1 MKKIV
6 LGILAHVD
14 AGKTTLAE
22 AMLYISGTI
31 KKQGRVDNRD
41 AFFDTDKM
49 ERERGITI
57 FSKQAEIDLE
67 ETSIMLLDTPGH
79 TDFSSEMERTLQVL
93 DYAVLVVSGK
103 DGIQGHTVT
112 LWRLLE
118 EYDIPVFIFV
128 NKMDMPDTDRQNLL
142 NNLKESFGEGCVDF
156 SDGHPDEEELALCSE
171 DMLETY
177 MEGENIDLDNIRSS
191 IKTRKAF
198 PVYFGSA
205 LKLSGVKELLSGLDM
220 LTYEKGYGSDF
231 EAKVYKISYDEQG
244 TRLTH
249 MKITG
254 GKLNVKDQI
263 EIIKRDD
270 KKEEKINQI
279 RIYSG
284 EKFRAVNSACA
295 GEVCAVTGPV
305 STYEGQGLGK
315 NLHNNVSVLK
325 PALTYSVIPQ
335 EGSDVYGL
343 FLKLKKIGEEDPQ
356 LNITWD
362 SELGE
367 IQMQLMGEVQLE
379 ILKALIFRRFGIK
392 VDFSSGKV
400 AYRETISDRVVGS
413 GHFEPL
419 RHYAEVHLLM
429 EPGPRGS
436 GIRIGTLCSED
447 DLDANWQKLIIS
459 HIGEKEHK
467 GVLTA
472 SPVTDIKISLIGGKA
487 HSKHTEGG
495 DFRQATYRAVRQGL
509 MKARSVLLEPWYEF
523 RLEVPSEMTGRAI
536 SDVQKMGGNTKAP
549 EMYSE
554 TTVLN
559 GRAPVSEMK
568 DYAVEVASYTKG
580 YGNLTCVF
588 CGYDVCHDQQEVIE
602 AADYDA
608 EGDPEN
614 TGDSVFCANGAG
626 FRVPWDESDGYMH
639 VRVGVKEDRED
650 VYKNV
655 NGAAV
660 NERKS
665 KPKTKKEEDE
675 ELERIFEMTYGKRK
689 ERRVIGPKTIEAE
702 KVKIKP
708 AEVKQEYF
716 LVDGYNIIFAWD
728 RLKELANKNLDSARE
743 ALLEILSNF
752 QSYRG
757 CKMKVVFDAYKIS
770 GGIRHYENY
779 DNIDV
784 VFTKEAETADTYIE
798 KTASELSK
806 QYLVRVAT
814 SDNLEQMM
822 VWGGGAFRMSAL
834 ELKAEIENT
843 DREID
848 MFIEKHNRKNKM
860 ENRRGIKIPEQNS
873 DGDDK
878 K

>member
-1 MKKIV
+1 
-6 LGILAHVD
+6 
-14 AGKTTLAE
+14 
-22 AMLYISGTI
+22 
-31 KKQGRVDNRD
+31 
-41 AFFDTDKM
+41 
-49 ERERGITI
+49 
-57 FSKQAEIDLE
+57 
-67 ETSIMLLDTPGH
+67 
-79 TDFSSEMERTLQVL
+79 
-93 DYAVLVVSGK
+93 
-103 DGIQGHTVT
+103 
-112 LWRLLE
+112 
-118 EYDIPVFIFV
+118 
-128 NKMDMPDTDRQNLL
+128 
-142 NNLKESFGEGCVDF
+142 
-156 SDGHPDEEELALCSE
+156 
-171 DMLETY
+171 
-177 MEGENIDLDNIRSS
+177 
-191 IKTRKAF
+191 
-198 PVYFGSA
+198 
-205 LKLSGVKELLSGLDM
+205 
-220 LTYEKGYGSDF
+220 
-231 EAKVYKISYDEQG
+231 
-244 TRLTH
+244 
-249 MKITG
+249 
-254 GKLNVKDQI
+254 
-263 EIIKRDD
+263 
-270 KKEEKINQI
+270 
-279 RIYSG
+279 
-284 EKFRAVNSACA
+284 
-295 GEVCAVTGPV
+295 
-305 STYEGQGLGK
+305 
-315 NLHNNVSVLK
+315 
-325 PALTYSVIPQ
+325 
-335 EGSDVYGL
+335 
-343 FLKLKKIGEEDPQ
+343 
-356 LNITWD
+356 
-362 SELGE
+362 
-367 IQMQLMGEVQLE
+367 
-379 ILKALIFRRFGIK
+379 
-392 VDFSSGKV
+392 
-400 AYRETISDRVVGS
+400 
-413 GHFEPL
+413 
-419 RHYAEVHLLM
+419 
-429 EPGPRGS
+429 
-436 GIRIGTLCSED
+436 
-447 DLDANWQKLIIS
+447 
-459 HIGEKEHK
+459 
-467 GVLTA
+467 
-472 SPVTDIKISLIGGKA
+472 
-487 HSKHTEGG
+487 
-495 DFRQATYRAVRQGL
+495 
-509 MKARSVLLEPWYEF
+509 
-523 RLEVPSEMTGRAI
+523 
-536 SDVQKMGGNTKAP
+536 
-549 EMYSE
+549 MYSE

>member
-1 MKKIV
+1 
-6 LGILAHVD
+6 
-14 AGKTTLAE
+14 
-22 AMLYISGTI
+22 
-31 KKQGRVDNRD
+31 
-41 AFFDTDKM
+41 
-49 ERERGITI
+49 
-57 FSKQAEIDLE
+57 
-67 ETSIMLLDTPGH
+67 
-79 TDFSSEMERTLQVL
+79 
-93 DYAVLVVSGK
+93 
-103 DGIQGHTVT
+103 
-112 LWRLLE
+112 
-118 EYDIPVFIFV
+118 
-128 NKMDMPDTDRQNLL
+128 
-142 NNLKESFGEGCVDF
+142 
-156 SDGHPDEEELALCSE
+156 
-171 DMLETY
+171 
-177 MEGENIDLDNIRSS
+177 
-191 IKTRKAF
+191 
-198 PVYFGSA
+198 
-205 LKLSGVKELLSGLDM
+205 
-220 LTYEKGYGSDF
+220 
-231 EAKVYKISYDEQG
+231 
-244 TRLTH
+244 
-249 MKITG
+249 
-254 GKLNVKDQI
+254 
-263 EIIKRDD
+263 
-270 KKEEKINQI
+270 
-279 RIYSG
+279 
-284 EKFRAVNSACA
+284 
-295 GEVCAVTGPV
+295 
-305 STYEGQGLGK
+305 
-315 NLHNNVSVLK
+315 
-325 PALTYSVIPQ
+325 
-335 EGSDVYGL
+335 
-343 FLKLKKIGEEDPQ
+343 
-356 LNITWD
+356 
-362 SELGE
+362 
-367 IQMQLMGEVQLE
+367 MQLMGEVQLE

-472 SPVTDIKISLIGGKA
+472 SPVTDVKISLIGGKA
-487 HSKHTEGG
+487 HSKHTDGG

-559 GRAPVSEMK
+559 GRA
-568 DYAVEVASYTKG
+568 
-580 YGNLTCVF
+580 
-588 CGYDVCHDQQEVIE
+588 
-602 AADYDA
+602 
-608 EGDPEN
+608 
-614 TGDSVFCANGAG
+614 VFCANGAG

-702 KVKIKP
+702 KIKIKP

-757 CKMKVVFDAYKIS
+757 CMMKVVFDAYKIS

-798 KTASELSK
+798 KTAPELSK

-822 VWGGGAFRMSAL
+822 VWGGGAFRMSAF